1 MVERLLVAGI
11 ARFFSFF
18 SPVLIFSRSHSRLP
32 SRSKRRRRRPKE
44 RRRRQQERERQE
56 THRTSF
62 DPLQPLLLPLSAPR
76 TEGNT
81 PSEAQARTEESEQ
94 RRRASVAVFPSS
106 LLRRNRPSQN
116 SIKERV
122 SKVSSSSFLFPFSAP
137 LREQMDE
144 ARLRGLRVETQVQPG
159 RTGTGRREKEERR
172 KRRKISIITLGWLEQ
187 TSLEVT
193 LTPACKDPSHIHRPV
208 LS

>member
-1 MVERLLVAGI
+1 MIAAAAEEEREEEGGRRRPS
-11 ARFFSFF
+11 ARAQWSSASSSRASRGFSPFFP
-18 SPVLIFSRSHSRLP
+18 PVLIFSRSHSRLP

-122 SKVSSSSFLFPFSAP
+122 SKFSSSSFLFPFSAP

-159 RTGTGRREKEERR
+159 RTGTGRREREERR
-172 KRRKISIITLGWLEQ
+172 KRRKGIEKRERGL
-187 TSLEVT
+187 
-193 LTPACKDPSHIHRPV
+193 D
-208 LS
+208 